1 MHRVCSQVVSVGDTC
16 PHATQGL
23 SHGFLTC
30 GSTDL
35 TSNLSHMEN
44 PSSIRIQRFLLPLDP
59 EGGLGPLLY
68 LLFAEDM
75 KNHIEAGLQT
85 FPDDTLLYGIGLTE
99 RQCAAEIQPSL
110 DSGDGKLL

>member
-1 MHRVCSQVVSVGDTC
+1 MF
-16 PHATQGL
+16 TQGL

-44 PSSIRIQRFLLPLDP
+44 PSSIRIQRFLLPSGP

-68 LLFAEDM
+68 LLFAE
-75 KNHIEAGLQT
+75 NIEGGLQT
-85 FPDDTLLYGIGLTE
+85 FPDDTLLYGIGLT
-99 RQCAAEIQPSL
+99 RKTMCS
-110 DSGDGKLL
+110 